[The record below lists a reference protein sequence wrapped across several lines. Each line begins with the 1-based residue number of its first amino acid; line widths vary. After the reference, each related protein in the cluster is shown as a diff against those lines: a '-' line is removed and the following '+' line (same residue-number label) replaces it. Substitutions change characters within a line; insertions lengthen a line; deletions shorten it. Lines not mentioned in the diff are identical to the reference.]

1 MKTMKN
7 FFYSLTFILLVIT
20 VIKSNAQTTAWTRA
34 NTLQKGINMSA
45 WLEAEWD
52 IPLNRYPDTLKYTQN
67 HFIFLKNLGFKTIRM
82 PVIFETLADTFP
94 PYNLHTTHITYSL
107 VDSVI
112 SWTQSIGLNLVIDN
126 HPSNDSST
134 YVLTNAN
141 YLTQLPRLCGV
152 WKNLAQKYQS
162 LNPSTT
168 FFEIR
173 NEPTDT
179 ISTVNWRVVAKA
191 IIDTIRNYDT
201 QHTIITGA
209 AYWNFGDSL
218 YNLVPFADTNII
230 YTFHYYEP
238 SSFALQGEPG
248 YPVGVTFPLAGD
260 VDMLRQDFIE
270 AKNWSLTNNLPI
282 WMGETGCK
290 NRNLADL
297 MSRCNWATSTAFFMD
312 SLNIPWA
319 YWDGFRTINVL
330 DIPYNFGFMSLT
342 SLTPDSVD
350 ACFASAFNLITD
362 VNEISNIDLSIS
374 IYPNPTSQPATLV
387 FDNPIV
393 IGSKKENRT
402 LTLYDI
408 QGRLVRTITDI
419 TEDKVTIEAKIL
431 TSGLYFLQLRT
442 DKQIIATGKL
452 IIE

>member
-1 MKTMKN
+1 MKN
-7 FFYSLTFILLVIT
+7 FFYSLIFILLVTT

-45 WLEAEWD
+45 WLEAEWE
-52 IPLNRYPDTLKYTQN
+52 IPVNGYPDTLKYTKN

-94 PYNLHTTHITYSL
+94 PYNLHSSHITYSL

-112 SWTQSIGLNLVIDN
+112 SWTQILGLNLVIDN

-141 YLTQLPRLCGV
+141 HLTQLPRLCGV
-152 WKNLAQKYQS
+152 WKNLAQKYKS
-162 LNPSTT
+162 LNPNTT

-179 ISTVNWRVVAKA
+179 ISTANWRVVAKA

-201 QHTIITGA
+201 QHTIIAGA
-209 AYWNFGDSL
+209 AFWNAGDSL

-230 YTFHYYEP
+230 YTFHYYDP
-238 SSFALQGEPG
+238 FDFTTQGWPG
-248 YPVGVTFPLAGD
+248 FPTGVTFPLAGD
-260 VDMLRQDFIE
+260 VDYMRQFLIDV
-270 AKNWSLTNNLPI
+270 KNWSLTNNLPI
-282 WMGETGCK
+282 WLSEAGCNRMG
-290 NRNLADL
+290 DPV
-297 MSRCNWATSTAFFMD
+297 SRCNYVNSLVFFID

-319 YWDGFRTINVL
+319 YWDGFRIQDPN
-330 DIPYNFGFMSLT
+330 PYYNFGFMSLT

-350 ACFASAFNLITD
+350 ACFAAALNLTTA
-362 VNEISNIDLSIS
+362 VNEISNVDLSIN
-374 IYPNPTSQPATLV
+374 IYPNPTNEITTLV
-387 FDNPIV
+387 FDN
-393 IGSKKENRT
+393 SKKENRT

-408 QGRLVRTITDI
+408 QGRLVRIITDI
-419 TEDKVTIEAKIL
+419 TEDKVIIETKIL